1 MEGLQ
6 REFPETECTVKYRA
20 DILNSSLNTWITME
34 IKIGRQYHGCPEKCL
49 LITDTILNQSRT
61 VYFKNSKD
69 RHRKGQE
76 VLKMER

>member
-6 REFPETECTVKYRA
+6 REFPEKECTVKYRA

-49 LITDTILNQSRT
+49 LITATILNQHGFQLLHSD
-61 VYFKNSKD
+61 KIDQCSD
-69 RHRKGQE
+69 PDQ
-76 VLKMER
+76 